1 MVNLS
6 EFKSLSDIDL
16 TARGGGAD
24 AMIVIDKAFEGIS
37 ELRRDLGSFEKNTL
51 QSTLGNI
58 NSENLNS
65 GRTRSMLQDTDS
77 ASEMAELTQS
87 QIQLSIS
94 QSMIAQSHQK
104 SKNVMKLIHSW
115 IQLLRATSLK
125 AGRSSMFRISILQSR
140 KKEQQFKNRIHRCQ
154 ESELNI

>member
-24 AMIVIDKAFEGIS
+24 AVIVIDKAFEDIS
-37 ELRRDLGSFEKNTL
+37 ELRRDLGSFKKNTL

-65 GRTRSMLQDTDS
+65 GRTRSMLQDADS

-87 QIQLSIS
+87 QIQLSMS

-104 SKNVMKLIHSW
+104 SKNVMKLIHS
-115 IQLLRATSLK
+115 
-125 AGRSSMFRISILQSR
+125 
-140 KKEQQFKNRIHRCQ
+140 
-154 ESELNI
+154 

>member
-1 MVNLS
+1 MICFKNSDQKLS
-6 EFKSLSDIDL
+6 MTKRLKILLLKKNQRKLKWVAILFQI
-16 TARGGGAD
+16 GAD
-24 AMIVIDKAFEGIS
+24 AVIVIDKAFEDIS

-65 GRTRSMLQDTDS
+65 GRTRSMLQDADS

-87 QIQLSIS
+87 QIQLSMS

-104 SKNVMKLIHSW
+104 SKNVMKLIHS
-115 IQLLRATSLK
+115 
-125 AGRSSMFRISILQSR
+125 
-140 KKEQQFKNRIHRCQ
+140 
-154 ESELNI
+154 